1 MSRREC
7 EMGERNELESR
18 DSAVRTWF
26 TISGNGRLAVQG
38 AAMLNSIDPLL
49 QLRFPGYEC

>member
-49 QLRFPGYEC
+49 QLRYEC